1 VTGETQYELKD
12 VARFFRRG
20 DVPIRAV
27 DDVTLRIAA
36 GDFVALEGPSGSGKT
51 TLLQLLGALDRPSN
65 GQVVFEGS
73 DLASLGDH
81 DLAELRL
88 RAFGFVFQQFNLI
101 PTLTA
106 VENVE
111 AGLAPMKVD
120 DAELRRRSLDLLG
133 EVGLADRAEHLPT
146 QLSGG
151 EQQRVAIARALV
163 KEPRVILAD
172 EPTGNL
178 DSASGAEVVDLLAGL
193 AASRG
198 TTVIVATHN
207 ADLAARAPRRLTMR
221 DGRLGG
227 PPIAA
232 ASTAA
237 ATQ

>member
-1 VTGETQYELKD
+1 MTGERQYELSG

-20 DVPIRAV
+20 DAPIRAV
-27 DDVTLRIAA
+27 DEVNLTIAS
-36 GDFVALEGPSGSGKT
+36 GDFAALEGPSGSGKT

-65 GQVVFEGS
+65 GQVLFEGN

-88 RAFGFVFQQFNLI
+88 HAFGFVFQQFNLI

-111 AGLAPMKVD
+111 AALAPMKVA
-120 DAELRRRSLDLLG
+120 DAELRKRSLDLLG
-133 EVGLADRAEHLPT
+133 EVGLGDRADHLPT

-178 DSASGAEVVDLLAGL
+178 DSASGTEVVDLLAGL
-193 AASRG
+193 AAERG

-207 ADLAARAPRRLTMR
+207 VDLAARAPRRLTMR
-221 DGRLGG
+221 DGRLAS
-227 PPIAA
+227 PIAA
-232 ASTAA
+232 AAG
-237 ATQ
+237 